1 VNNVQERN
9 AAMFKTIATL
19 LRGKTA
25 EAGEGLADDHALTIL
40 FQQLRDCAA
49 ALARAKTALALTIAQ
64 GNAESRRLDELDA
77 RIADLELRVRAALAS
92 KQDGLARTGATAIA
106 TLEEERAAAKN
117 SAVAFEQ
124 QIATLRVA
132 VANFETRLIDL
143 ERGRKLAT
151 VERRLRDARIGAAD
165 GDIVRS
171 GLKEAEATL
180 EKIRSRH
187 ALERDSDTALLTIEP
202 SSANAVAERLAAAG
216 CGPKLRIDA
225 DDVLRRLQLELPAP
239 DAA

>member
-1 VNNVQERN
+1 
-9 AAMFKTIATL
+9 MFKTIATL
-19 LRGKTA
+19 FRGKTA
-25 EAGEGLADDHALTIL
+25 EAGERLADDHALTIL
-40 FQQLRDCAA
+40 SQQLRDCAA
-49 ALARAKTALALTIAQ
+49 SLARAKTALALTIAQ

-77 RIADLELRVRAALAS
+77 RIADLELRVRASLAS
-92 KQDGLARTGATAIA
+92 QQDDLARAGATAIA
-106 TLEEERAAAKN
+106 ALEEERAAAKN
-117 SAVAFEQ
+117 SGVAFEHQ
-124 QIATLRVA
+124 VATLRAA

-151 VERRLRDARIGAAD
+151 VERQLRDARIGAAD

-171 GLKEAEATL
+171 GLKEAEETL

-187 ALERDSDTALLTIEP
+187 ALERESAAVLLTLEP
-202 SSANAVAERLAAAG
+202 SSAKDAAERLAAAG

-225 DDVLRRLQLELPAP
+225 DDVLRRLRGELPAP